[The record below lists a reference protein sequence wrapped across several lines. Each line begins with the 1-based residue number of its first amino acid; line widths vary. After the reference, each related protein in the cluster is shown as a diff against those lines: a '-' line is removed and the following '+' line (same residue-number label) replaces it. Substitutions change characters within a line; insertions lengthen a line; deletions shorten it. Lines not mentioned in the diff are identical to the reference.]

1 MDGLR
6 SEQCRYR
13 GHTVCRNRTTAV
25 TIQFSGTYTLSDF
38 HFANDGGGGTLL
50 TDPEP
55 AVVSNNAP
63 RSIGNGAVS
72 IVDAPDSGNVTFTG
86 RSGTLDLAQPSD
98 FTGTVS
104 DFGAKNR
111 IDLPTMALDSQ
122 TQVSYSPKRNGTGGV
137 LDVSN
142 GIISTQIALLGQ
154 YTAASFGLM
163 SDQHGG
169 TMVVY
174 EPPQSSNQPTLSNPH
189 HG

>member
-1 MDGLR
+1 M
-6 SEQCRYR
+6 
-13 GHTVCRNRTTAV
+13 
-25 TIQFSGTYTLSDF
+25 
-38 HFANDGGGGTLL
+38 
-50 TDPEP
+50 
-55 AVVSNNAP
+55 
-63 RSIGNGAVS
+63 
-72 IVDAPDSGNVTFTG
+72 TFTG
-86 RSGTLDLAQPSD
+86 RSGTLDLAQPSG

-111 IDLPTMALDSQ
+111 IDLPTMAFDSQ
-122 TQVSYSPKRNGTGGV
+122 TEVSYSPKRNGTGGV
-137 LDVSN
+137 LNVSN